1 MKKIALAALTG
12 VILIGCTV
20 ERTVIQEPATTPAPD
35 TTTVETTA
43 APTQPPT
50 TPAPAGGDEASFIY
64 TVNTYAPITLGLP
77 DSELL
82 SSGWATCDGFASGL
96 TLGDVAIAISDSS
109 GGDPEIED
117 MLSWIAVSAVMYL
130 CPQYEY
136 IMESDY

>member
-12 VILIGCTV
+12 VTLIGCTV

-35 TTTVETTA
+35 TTTVKTTP
-43 APTQPPT
+43 APTRPPT
-50 TPAPAGGDEASFIY
+50 TPAPAADETGFILS
-64 TVNTYAPITLGLP
+64 VNTNAPITFGIP

-82 SSGWATCDGFASGL
+82 SSGWATCDGFADGL
-96 TLGDVAIAISDSS
+96 NLNDVATAITDSS

-117 MLSWIAVSAVMYL
+117 MLSWIAVSAVIYL
-130 CPQYEY
+130 CPQYSY